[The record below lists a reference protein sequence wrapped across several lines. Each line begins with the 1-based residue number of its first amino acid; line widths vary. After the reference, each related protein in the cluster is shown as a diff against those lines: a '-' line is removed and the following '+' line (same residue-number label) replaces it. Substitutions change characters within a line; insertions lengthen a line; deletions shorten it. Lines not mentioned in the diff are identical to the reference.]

1 MLKTGINFGKQGF
14 ELTDEALMAHI
25 AAAGFDAFF
34 TGFSADPHVTEELC
48 RLAVQYGVF
57 YESIH
62 APFGGISHIWQ
73 EDEKGAA
80 WVNTLKQV
88 VDTCRRF
95 GIGYMTVHAAN
106 APRYNNNGPH
116 GSLYTELGAARFA
129 QVAASAAEQG
139 VKMAIENVEF
149 PDREMVSLLAYLK
162 EYAPREGFATL
173 YDVGH
178 FSCYPCALDFAT
190 AFGDC
195 LVGTHVHDN
204 FGIRDPRVITW
215 EDDSH
220 LLPFDGTIDYRAV
233 GETLRRCHYQGTVT
247 LEVSRGRAPLPW
259 YEDYT
264 PESFFAT
271 AHERALHVAQL
282 AE

>member
-1 MLKTGINFGKQGF
+1 
-14 ELTDEALMAHI
+14 MAHI
-25 AAAGFDAFF
+25 SAAGFDTFF
-34 TGFSADPHVTEELC
+34 TGFHTDLHVTESIC
-48 RLAVQYGVF
+48 TLAEKYGVC
-57 YESIH
+57 YESVH
-62 APFGGISHIWQ
+62 APFNGISHIWQ
-73 EDEKGAA
+73 DDEKGAA
-80 WVNTLKQV
+80 WVGALKQV
-88 VDTCRRF
+88 ADTCRRF

-129 QVAASAAEQG
+129 EIAAYAAGQG

-149 PDREMVSLLAYLK
+149 PDREMISLLAYLK
-162 EYAPREGFATL
+162 EHAPREGFATL

-233 GETLRRCHYQGTVT
+233 GDTLKRCSYRGSIT
-247 LEVSRGRAPLPW
+247 LEISRGRAPLPW
-259 YEDYT
+259 YGDYT
-264 PESFFAT
+264 PEAFFAT